1 MSPAAKTATSL
12 AAEAAKPSRQPSYTL
27 KAMETSKLRSAD
39 NNVWLPAQA
48 EPAVLSLE
56 AVSGPCM
63 GTTLSR
69 RGVRLTVGRTKA
81 RDLHIKGS
89 AVSEKHA
96 ELHWEGRRWTVT
108 DVGSSNGTVLNGRKL
123 SEGN

>member
-1 MSPAAKTATSL
+1 MRTPVRNMAAQNCKFEPRPPPQKEDST
-12 AAEAAKPSRQPSYTL
+12 
-27 KAMETSKLRSAD
+27 
-39 NNVWLPAQA
+39 

-69 RGVRLTVGRTKA
+69 RGEGLTVGRTKA
-81 RDLHIKGS
+81 RDLHIKDS

-123 SEGN
+123 SEGK

>member
-56 AVSGPCM
+56 AVSDPCM

-69 RGVRLTVGRTKA
+69 RGVRLTVARTKA

-96 ELHWEGRRWTVT
+96 ELHWEGRRWPVT

>member
-1 MSPAAKTATSL
+1 MRTPVRNMAAQNCKF
-12 AAEAAKPSRQPSYTL
+12 
-27 KAMETSKLRSAD
+27 ETRPPPQKEDST
-39 NNVWLPAQA
+39 

-69 RGVRLTVGRTKA
+69 RGEGLTVGRTKA
-81 RDLHIKGS
+81 RDLHIKDS

>member
-1 MSPAAKTATSL
+1 M
-12 AAEAAKPSRQPSYTL
+12 
-27 KAMETSKLRSAD
+27 
-39 NNVWLPAQA
+39 
-48 EPAVLSLE
+48 LSLE

-69 RGVRLTVGRTKA
+69 RGERLTVGRTRA
-81 RDLHIKGS
+81 RDLHIKDS

-123 SEGN
+123 NEGGPCCAHCNSP